1 MTIDMKTNRS
11 LLLSFVLLL
20 AAAGSTFA
28 QWSVG
33 VRSGGYAG
41 TITRPDLVTNFTP
54 DFKWSPGISAAV
66 FAEREFS
73 NGMAIRPEIMYQQKG
88 FMVREGT
95 SIKVG
100 NFPVKLGVSSAYKV
114 SYVEAPV
121 LLKLS
126 AGNELAKV
134 YLIAGPSVG
143 YAVDAQLVTRP
154 QAVIELRP
162 IRTNIP
168 INTLGYNL
176 FEFSGIAGAGLSLKA
191 GAGEIMIEGRY
202 QHGISRLIDVPL
214 VRANVR
220 NQGASVSLGYKIPF

>member
-11 LLLSFVLLL
+11 LLLSLVLLL
-20 AAAGSTFA
+20 ATAGSTFA

-33 VRSGGYAG
+33 VRGGGYAG

-54 DFKWSPGISAAV
+54 DFRWSPGISAAV

-73 NGMAIRPEIMYQQKG
+73 NGVAIRPEIVYQQKG

-100 NFPVKLGVSSAYKV
+100 KLPVKLGVKSAYKV

-154 QAVIELRP
+154 QAVIEFRP
-162 IRTNIP
+162 IRTNVP
-168 INTLGYNL
+168 VNSLGYNR

-202 QHGISRLIDVPL
+202 QHGISRLIDVPV

-220 NQGASVSLGYKIPF
+220 NQGVSVSLGYKIPF

>member
-1 MTIDMKTNRS
+1 MTTNRS
-11 LLLSFVLLL
+11 LLLTFVLLL
-20 AAAGSTFA
+20 AAAGSTLA

-33 VRSGGYAG
+33 VRGGGYAG

-66 FAEREFS
+66 FAEREFA
-73 NGMAIRPEIMYQQKG
+73 NGLAIRPEIAYQQKG
-88 FMVREGT
+88 FMMREGT
-95 SIKVG
+95 RVKIGKL
-100 NFPVKLGVSSAYKV
+100 PVNLGLRSAYKV

-154 QAVIELRP
+154 QAVIEFRP
-162 IRTNIP
+162 IRTNVP
-168 INTLGYNL
+168 VSTLGYNR

-191 GAGEIMIEGRY
+191 GTGEIMIEGRY
-202 QHGISRLIDVPL
+202 QHGISRLIDVPV

-220 NQGASVSLGYKIPF
+220 NQGVSVSLGYKIPF